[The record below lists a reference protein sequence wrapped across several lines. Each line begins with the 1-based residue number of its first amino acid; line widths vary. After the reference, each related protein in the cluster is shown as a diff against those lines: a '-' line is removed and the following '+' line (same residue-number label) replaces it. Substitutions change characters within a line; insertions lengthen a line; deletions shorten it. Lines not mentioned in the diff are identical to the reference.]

1 MCAKKCAGRPSNR
14 DAILDAA
21 EQLVASE
28 GAARLTFDAL
38 GQATGI
44 SKGGLLYHFAS
55 KDKLLEAM
63 LERMVAR
70 NSDLKDAFMAQFEGD
85 PNQEL
90 KSILLASLNSDA
102 ECAQLSSGLLA
113 AAANNPELLAPMT
126 AHVQQTFRS
135 LEQFSNDPMLAKV
148 LFFAVHGARLFE
160 QLQLCEH
167 CQGDRKAFADK
178 LLAMID
184 EQN

>member
-14 DAILDAA
+14 DVILDAA

-70 NSDLKDAFMAQFEGD
+70 NT
-85 PNQEL
+85 
-90 KSILLASLNSDA
+90 ITLL
-102 ECAQLSSGLLA
+102 C
-113 AAANNPELLAPMT
+113 
-126 AHVQQTFRS
+126 
-135 LEQFSNDPMLAKV
+135 
-148 LFFAVHGARLFE
+148 GARRGCFRGVAWVAAE
-160 QLQLCEH
+160 SSAGACGVRAGRAVDTG
-167 CQGDRKAFADK
+167 CSR
-178 LLAMID
+178 
-184 EQN
+184 

>member
-14 DAILDAA
+14 DVILDAA

-70 NSDLKDAFMAQFEGD
+70 NNDLKETFMSEFEGD
-85 PNQEL
+85 PNQEF

-102 ECAQLSSGLLA
+102 ECAQ
-113 AAANNPELLAPMT
+113 
-126 AHVQQTFRS
+126 
-135 LEQFSNDPMLAKV
+135 
-148 LFFAVHGARLFE
+148 
-160 QLQLCEH
+160 
-167 CQGDRKAFADK
+167 
-178 LLAMID
+178 
-184 EQN
+184 

>member
-1 MCAKKCAGRPSNR
+1 MIDHYVRKKVCGRPSNR
-14 DAILDAA
+14 DVILDAA

-70 NSDLKDAFMAQFEGD
+70 NNDLKR
-85 PNQEL
+85 P
-90 KSILLASLNSDA
+90 S
-102 ECAQLSSGLLA
+102 
-113 AAANNPELLAPMT
+113 
-126 AHVQQTFRS
+126 
-135 LEQFSNDPMLAKV
+135 
-148 LFFAVHGARLFE
+148 
-160 QLQLCEH
+160 
-167 CQGDRKAFADK
+167 
-178 LLAMID
+178 
-184 EQN
+184 